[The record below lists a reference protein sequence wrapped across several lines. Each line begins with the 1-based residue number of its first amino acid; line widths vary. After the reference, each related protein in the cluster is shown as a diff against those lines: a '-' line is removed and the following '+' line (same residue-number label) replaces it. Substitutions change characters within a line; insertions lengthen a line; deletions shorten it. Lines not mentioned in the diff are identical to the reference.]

1 MGSFL
6 DTAKQVTN
14 FTNVG
19 DLLTGK
25 HGLRET
31 QRIAK
36 DISGVSGQEQ
46 ADAVAKEFADL
57 DATESL
63 ARETS
68 MSEERARNA
77 KIESK
82 PKDTAKDVEVPEDT
96 RAVSADS
103 GDLWSKRK
111 RGGVYV

>member
-6 DTAKQVTN
+6 DTAKEVTN

-31 QRIAK
+31 ERIAK
-36 DISGVSGQEQ
+36 DISGVSGKEQ
-46 ADAVAKEFADL
+46 AEAVAKEFEEL
-57 DATESL
+57 DAAESL

-68 MSEERARNA
+68 MAEERARNA

-82 PKDTAKDVEVPEDT
+82 PKDTSPKLKLPRIPV
-96 RAVSADS
+96 
-103 GDLWSKRK
+103 L
-111 RGGVYV
+111 